1 MNNTELLEESPNGY
15 EITTGAPKE
24 SEQAVR
30 HYLDLLERFNRIEYP
45 VEYALANYAL
55 ARQLFADMSRTSS
68 DEEKAKIIEN
78 ALFYFNQALELFDH
92 RNYPMMHALICIF
105 MGRLFRERS
114 LLISPRSFLAQ
125 RSTPADSLQFGIDQA
140 LEALPLYAANKAYR
154 IEHALC
160 CLELGQLIVLQLDL
174 PAFCENATLREEAL
188 GYLERAASLV
198 TEAPETIT
206 YKRDNG
212 LVVRWRPADEKSYP
226 QHVQMLMDGLPLDFL
241 PGRVAFLLGRLE
253 EGWSFHVDDDS
264 EREVHIARAFEQFTF
279 GSRPRYQN
287 SRSTDW
293 TLAHHRLALLV
304 LKNPRLIDADYEVDE
319 RGVPLSD
326 LPLQAALSHLVQA
339 LRHASPGL
347 TRAQRMDL
355 HFHAAQTYISLL
367 QVVIDRVPYGE
378 SVTKAIVQAEAVD
391 LISSAVQQL
400 LEARKRVTAA
410 NTQSVQDAYVYYYSS
425 LKLAEY
431 RMLQAACGES
441 LEEQEREACLEDSV
455 RYLVDAC
462 LARPLADNLDLH
474 YLGGAQ
480 MAQMVAALQR
490 PHATSKAYAKVLMS
504 HAALT
509 NRSLFCPVT
518 TQTSGM
524 LEEKLRKDL
533 RRHLSQAALAAVRG
547 AGRVWTKL
555 HLGGTVLQE
564 RPAAGYASWAFE
576 DLPAAHRMEEREH
589 SFSWSLEGQQ
599 PAEGSHVVP
608 RASPPRTVPP
618 LLLPST
624 MSSNG
629 QPKSLKKV
637 YVSGEDI
644 PENLL
649 APSASNSNN
658 NHPTTESFPPPEG
671 PVPLH
676 ALGHIPTPSAL
687 LRQGSEEEGRI
698 VASGEARRLPQS
710 PYVGRMRYR
719 VPPLAQMREID
730 KANRVAFGM
739 SRGQVVSLLPA
750 AHGSHTVV
758 VDRRGDKRD
767 DGQDLS
773 SKPNRS
779 AASTKDS
786 GQARVGLERVK
797 EENNSDDGSIPSKTD
812 EQNPPP
818 IQNHEDLHREGR
830 TANEEVES
838 NGDGDDDDEEE
849 EEEEEGDVNEQDG
862 SLVGS
867 RGSKSIGSKLL
878 GAMTT
883 SWQGGRPRSKRIRGS
898 PPPASSDLEAKPNSL
913 TRPWNWLVG
922 RGMRTYPEGGASGKE
937 APSRKKLLSFLPSLT
952 SRGKGKDG
960 SNKMGKKSSLPKVAG
975 TGGISEASGF
985 WVSSPRAFFLLL
997 LLSRGARS
1005 ELVLRGRSLQVL
1017 SGERVAAILY
1027 RLKAKH
1033 RATFCTLVR
1042 SLRVTC
1048 RQAVADLLPS
1058 QSVLELA
1065 RLSTPELHQL
1075 FRSQAQVAAKL
1086 DALEHLL
1093 AFKIS
1098 KYDFFLPLIGCGPTL
1113 STPLQALDESLLQA
1127 DTLLANLALEK
1138 QYALIHE
1145 GEKQGKR
1152 GQERGRVETLQDGG
1166 RGGKWHD
1173 SVSSQAPSLS
1183 SASSS
1188 HVRVFAPN
1196 RGRKAKEGMI
1206 AEEAQQA
1213 EEEEE
1218 EVLTGRMTFSLSQLL
1233 DGCGY
1238 YFHAQQGL
1246 KDMAL
1251 QNLGQEECLWLW
1263 HLPSVPGHPLLLI
1276 LLWREDSHSLHA
1288 HFSSQQAREARLSAE
1303 REKQKKKRSKPE
1315 KGSEEEK
1322 LRQHFRSKGLVVE
1335 MAKSDLDASHTL
1347 QYVRRYLDALHSQP
1361 FSRKAALVDD
1371 ALRALSCALAVTEL
1385 LLLMPATVRS
1395 LIICAPPF
1403 LRLVPWHL
1411 LLFEDSVT
1419 PSSSTVAPSSS
1430 PAVSQQPVLVRHLAE
1445 VFLIRLGPSLTL
1457 FEMSMAQSR
1466 SIRQVAGL
1474 HRLCALDGED
1484 RRRSL
1489 HSEATMHP
1497 RSGAALGGVRG
1508 PGLEAACV
1516 ANTFSADPLDSH
1528 VLADAAAEKDLLQTA
1543 ILGEERIDDYR
1554 RFKQSLRRFLDGEEE
1569 EQQEEDAQQLEEDR
1583 RLQRLRSLA
1592 WGDMEPLP
1600 EQGPRGKQQRRKEK
1614 NRKNRGRNFKKEE
1627 EEEEDSELSGEDGE
1641 ESEEEEKEEEDEAF
1655 RDALGHVMEEHRE
1668 NVIALTACR
1677 VLHVAAFKQPHL
1689 AALLLPGGSISA
1701 REWVRRIFIKNCTLA
1716 VLSRYGLCDD
1726 VRADSSSQSQERLAT
1741 EEAEA
1746 EEAEAERSW
1755 EMVEALIISGAAS
1768 VLVPLWE
1775 GSGQGPISLAQL
1787 LFLVRFYAILPS
1799 RSRARLPISEAVRAT
1814 QLWLKD
1820 CSADDAIAFLA
1831 KAPIPASAREV
1842 IIAEV
1847 EAQVAA
1853 SRPPDSSGKF
1863 PSSSSSV
1870 SSVSRTEASDRQH
1883 GTVAFEDTAGNRV
1896 GGQRKLFSHFL
1907 CWGSFIVCGAG
1918 GAAGGGVHHPDLTEE
1933 HEDAE
1938 GGALGDGLWSDA
1950 ELNNIVFEISVLRME
1965 GRLQEAKELEHHLLL
1980 LRIQRMK
1987 ERYDRVKETGWK
1999 AGRAFMDGL
2008 DYLDKTFLEQ
2018 DSDSVSSVSSDD
2030 DKEEE
2035 EEDEGGSIRSKTR
2048 KKSQRSKRNKKSKGG
2063 DEANVSAKSSSL
2075 PVDQQAQQ
2083 QQVLQE
2089 EEEEP
2094 LSKKHLFRPLDLDTR
2109 NQQVQYE
2116 EWRSKVGGLAPVKA
2130 PVIQVRRKPKGRSA
2144 PSPTK
2149 PDNYEFGMLKA
2160 MLPEAV
2166 EQEEEDS
2173 GNSSAGEQ
2181 DEQRKRA
2188 SKKQKQR
2195 AHDRDFW
2202 SEIFGGVRSYGEIA
2216 RMLADQ
2222 AASSL
2227 PAEPPQ
2233 LSQQPKTSD
2242 ECCLS

>member
-30 HYLDLLERFNRIEYP
+30 HYLDLLERFDRIEYP
-45 VEYALANYAL
+45 IEYALANYAL

-68 DEEKAKIIEN
+68 DEEKAKLIEN

-140 LEALPLYAANKAYR
+140 LEALPLYAANKSYR
-154 IEHALC
+154 VEHALC

-174 PAFCENATLREEAL
+174 PAFCENANLREEAL
-188 GYLERAASLV
+188 GYLERAASLA

-253 EGWSFHVDDDS
+253 EGWSFHVDDES

-287 SRSTDW
+287 PRSTDW

-304 LKNPRLIDADYEVDE
+304 LKHPRLIDADYEVDE

-326 LPLQAALSHLVQA
+326 LPLQAALSHLLQA

-355 HFHAAQTYISLL
+355 HFHTAQTYISLL

-378 SVTKAIVQAEAVD
+378 SVTKAIIQAEAVD

-518 TQTSGM
+518 AQSSGM

-564 RPAAGYASWAFE
+564 RPAAGYASWSFE
-576 DLPAAHRMEEREH
+576 DLPAAYRMDEKEH

-599 PAEGSHVVP
+599 TLEGSQVVP

-624 MSSNG
+624 ISSNG

-649 APSASNSNN
+649 VPSTSNSNN
-658 NHPTTESFPPPEG
+658 HPTSMESFPPPEG

-676 ALGHIPTPSAL
+676 ALGHVPTPSAL
-687 LRQGSEEEGRI
+687 LRQGSEEEGGI

-739 SRGQVVSLLPA
+739 PRGQVVSLLPA
-750 AHGSHTVV
+750 AHGGHTAVV
-758 VDRRGDKRD
+758 RQQRETRD
-767 DGQDLS
+767 DGQSLS
-773 SKPNRS
+773 SKPDRS
-779 AASTKDS
+779 ASTTKGP
-786 GQARVGLERVK
+786 GQARIGLERVN
-797 EENNSDDGSIPSKTD
+797 EENDSDDGSIRSKTD
-812 EQNPPP
+812 QQNPSP
-818 IQNHEDLHREGR
+818 IQTHEDRHRGER
-830 TANEEVES
+830 ETNEEAES
-838 NGDGDDDDEEE
+838 NGDDDDDDEEE
-849 EEEEEGDVNEQDG
+849 EVEEGDMNEEDG
-862 SLVGS
+862 SLASS
-867 RGSKSIGSKLL
+867 RGTKSIGSKLL
-878 GAMTT
+878 GAMNP
-883 SWQGGRPRSKRIRGS
+883 WQGGRPRSKRIRGS
-898 PPPASSDLEAKPNSL
+898 PPASSDLEAKPNSL
-913 TRPWNWLVG
+913 TRPWKWLVG
-922 RGMRTYPEGGASGKE
+922 RGMRTYPEGASGKE
-937 APSRKKLLSFLPSLT
+937 ASRRKKLLSFLPSLS
-952 SRGKGKDG
+952 SRSEGKD
-960 SNKMGKKSSLPKVAG
+960 SANKISKKSSLPKLAG
-975 TGGISEASGF
+975 IGGISEASGF

-1042 SLRVTC
+1042 SLRVAC

-1065 RLSTPELHQL
+1065 RLTTPELHQL

-1098 KYDFFLPLIGCGPTL
+1098 KYDFFLPLVGCGPAL
-1113 STPLQALDESLLQA
+1113 STPLQALDDALLHA
-1127 DTLLANLALEK
+1127 DTLLANLALER

-1145 GEKQGKR
+1145 GEKQGAQGKR
-1152 GQERGRVETLQDGG
+1152 GQERGRVEALQDGG

-1173 SVSSQAPSLS
+1173 SVSSQAPSSS

-1196 RGRKAKEGMI
+1196 HARKAREGMI

-1213 EEEEE
+1213 DEEEE

-1263 HLPSVPGHPLLLI
+1263 HLPSIPSQPLLLI
-1276 LLWREDSHSLHA
+1276 LLWREDSHSLHT
-1288 HFSSQQAREARLSAE
+1288 HYSSQQAREARLSAE
-1303 REKQKKKRSKPE
+1303 KEKQKKRSKPE

-1371 ALRALSCALAVTEL
+1371 ALRALSCALAVSEL

-1411 LLFEDSVT
+1411 LLFEDSIT
-1419 PSSSTVAPSSS
+1419 PSSSSIAPSSS
-1430 PAVSQQPVLVRHLAE
+1430 PVVSQQPVLVRHLAE

-1466 SIRQVAGL
+1466 SIRQAAGL

-1489 HSEATMHP
+1489 HSKGTMHP

-1516 ANTFSADPLDSH
+1516 ASTFSADPLDSR

-1543 ILGEERIDDYR
+1543 ILGEERIDNYR

-1569 EQQEEDAQQLEEDR
+1569 EQQEEDAQQQEEEDR

-1592 WGDMEPLP
+1592 WGDMEPLL
-1600 EQGPRGKQQRRKEK
+1600 EQGLGGKQQQRRRE
-1614 NRKNRGRNFKKEE
+1614 NKNRGRSVRKLDEDDRELSSDDEGENEE
-1627 EEEEDSELSGEDGE
+1627 ELD
-1641 ESEEEEKEEEDEAF
+1641 EEEDEAF

-1668 NVIALTACR
+1668 NVLALTACR
-1677 VLHVAAFKQPHL
+1677 VLHVAAFKQPRL
-1689 AALLLPGGSISA
+1689 SALLLPGGSISA
-1701 REWVRRIFIKNCTLA
+1701 REWVRRIFVKNCTLA

-1726 VRADSSSQSQERLAT
+1726 VRVDASSQSQERLAV

-1746 EEAEAERSW
+1746 EEAEAESSW

-1799 RSRARLPISEAVRAT
+1799 RSRAKLPISEAVRAT

-1831 KAPIPASAREV
+1831 KAPIPANAREV

-1853 SRPPDSSGKF
+1853 SRPPDSSGNL

-1870 SSVSRTEASDRQH
+1870 SSVSRTEASDRKNLP
-1883 GTVAFEDTAGNRV
+1883 GTVGLEDTAGNRV

-1907 CWGSFIVCGAG
+1907 CWGSFTICGAG

-1933 HEDAE
+1933 HENAE
-1938 GGALGDGLWSDA
+1938 AGALGDGLWSDA

-1987 ERYDRVKETGWK
+1987 ERYERVKETGWK

-2030 DKEEE
+2030 EEE
-2035 EEDEGGSIRSKTR
+2035 EEEGGDTSSIRSKK
-2048 KKSQRSKRNKKSKGG
+2048 KKSHKNKKSKGG
-2063 DEANVSAKSSSL
+2063 DEADVSVKSLSL
-2075 PVDQQAQQ
+2075 PLDQQVQ
-2083 QQVLQE
+2083 QQVLQ

-2130 PVIQVRRKPKGRSA
+2130 PVIQVRRKPKSRSA

-2181 DEQRKRA
+2181 DEERRRA

-2195 AHDRDFW
+2195 VHDRDLW

-2222 AASSL
+2222 AGSSL
-2227 PAEPPQ
+2227 PAEQ
-2233 LSQQPKTSD
+2233 SHLSRPKTSD